1 MFIVHGHFTKTATDG
16 QPAPPRPGLLPG
28 LRLALLVALAIGL
41 TGCTSIYHRTQ
52 SRLPTEPAA
61 ELALRLDEARTSA
74 RLVEQAAVKLHDS
87 LRRGRPGVTIEAG
100 FDRLE
105 AAGYELERRALA
117 VSDTA
122 ERLGQSADASVEIAQ
137 LTGQAQTWL
146 DFVKS
151 SREAEA
157 VDQLGKLESL
167 LDVVRGK
174 R

>member
-1 MFIVHGHFTKTATDG
+1 M
-16 QPAPPRPGLLPG
+16 
-28 LRLALLVALAIGL
+28 RLALLVALAIGL

-61 ELALRLDEARTSA
+61 ELALRLDEARKSRTLA
-74 RLVEQAAVKLHDS
+74 EQAAAKLHDN
-87 LRRGRPGVTIEAG
+87 LRRDRSGVTIEAG

-137 LTGQAQTWL
+137 LMGQAQTWL
-146 DFVKS
+146 DFVRS
-151 SREAEA
+151 SRTAE
-157 VDQLGKLESL
+157 VPVQLRELESL